1 MLNRIRQFRAALLL
15 GLASAIIFWPIS
27 YWLPLGE
34 YLGVLNTTEY
44 AEYQIQLKA
53 FVALYLIFFIL
64 NLITAAITATRF
76 NYRVK
81 FWLALV
87 PAGLLLV
94 VPFLLNIPV
103 AIKFSDRNYFEVL
116 GAFYR
121 LFRFT
126 KPELLAVVFIC
137 TFIAVALN
145 VLAAFMI
152 RGAADVEKVTDK
164 IRNRYFIYGGAVVAI
179 LAIAVSLGSIN
190 AAKRSLDRTQCNN
203 YAALELPTLD
213 DDIPVFLSQLQ
224 VFGETAG
231 TDSVKNA
238 FVNFSTVSRQYY
250 ALLNSEV
257 DETTLNQ
264 YQLLAATAKDKL
276 TEVCSEYAVQ

>member
-44 AEYQIQLKA
+44 AEYGIELKS

-64 NLITAAITATRF
+64 NLITAGLTATKMNF
-76 NYRVK
+76 RVK
-81 FWLALV
+81 FWLALI

-94 VPFLLNIPV
+94 LPFLLSIPIAV
-103 AIKFSDRNYFEVL
+103 KFSNRNYFEVL

-126 KPELLAVVFIC
+126 KPELLALVFIC
-137 TFIAVALN
+137 TFLAVALN
-145 VLAAFMI
+145 VLAALII
-152 RGAADVEKVTDK
+152 RSAADVDKVTDK
-164 IRNRYFIYGGAVVAI
+164 VRNRYFIYAGAVVAI
-179 LAIAVSLGSIN
+179 LAVAVSLGSVN

-203 YAALELPTLD
+203 YAALELPETDENVL
-213 DDIPVFLSQLQ
+213 VFLSQLM
-224 VFGETAG
+224 VFGEGAG
-231 TDSVKNA
+231 TDAVKNA
-238 FVNFSTVSRQYY
+238 FTNFSTVSRQYY
-250 ALLNSEV
+250 ALLNTEV
-257 DETTLNQ
+257 DETTLTQ
-264 YQLLAATAKDKL
+264 YQVQTATAKDKV
-276 TEVCSEYAVQ
+276 TEVCSEYAVK

>member
-1 MLNRIRQFRAALLL
+1 VLNRIRQFRAALLL

-27 YWLPLGE
+27 YWLPFGE

-94 VPFLLNIPV
+94 VPFLLSIPI

-145 VLAAFMI
+145 VLAALII
-152 RGAADVEKVTDK
+152 RGAADVDKVTDK
-164 IRNRYFIYGGAVVAI
+164 IRNRYFIYGGAVLAI

-190 AAKRSLDRTQCNN
+190 AAKRTLDRTQCNN
-203 YAALELPTLD
+203 YAAIELPEID
-213 DDIPVFLSQLQ
+213 EDVPIFLSQIM
-224 VFGETAG
+224 VFGESSG
-231 TDSVKNA
+231 TDGVKNA
-238 FVNFSTVSRQYY
+238 FTNFSTVSRQYY

-264 YQLLAATAKDKL
+264 YQTLAATAKDKL

>member
-1 MLNRIRQFRAALLL
+1 VLNRIRQFRAALLL

-44 AEYQIQLKA
+44 AEYQIELKS

-64 NLITAAITATRF
+64 NLITAGLTATRF

-81 FWLALV
+81 YWLALV
-87 PAGLLLV
+87 PAGLLLI
-94 VPFLLNIPV
+94 VPFLLSIPI

-126 KPELLAVVFIC
+126 KPELLAVVFLC

-145 VLAAFMI
+145 VLAALII
-152 RGAADVEKVTDK
+152 RSAADVDKVTNK
-164 IRNRYFIYGGAVVAI
+164 VRNRYFIYAGAVFAI

-190 AAKRSLDRTQCNN
+190 AAKRSLDRAQCNN
-203 YAALELPTLD
+203 YAAIALPETD
-213 DDIPVFLSQLQ
+213 KEVIVFLSQMM
-224 VFGETAG
+224 VFGEASG
-231 TDSVKNA
+231 TDAVKSA
-238 FVNFSTVSRQYY
+238 FTNFSTVSRQYY
-250 ALLNSEV
+250 SLLNSEA
-257 DETTLNQ
+257 DEATLTQ
-264 YQLLAATAKDKL
+264 YQLETATAKDKV
-276 TEVCSEYAVQ
+276 TEVCSEYAVK

>member
-44 AEYQIQLKA
+44 AEYGIELKS

-64 NLITAAITATRF
+64 NLITAGLTATRMNF
-76 NYRVK
+76 RVK
-81 FWLALV
+81 IWLALI

-94 VPFLLNIPV
+94 MPFLLSIPIAV
-103 AIKFSDRNYFEVL
+103 KYSDRNYFEVL

-126 KPELLAVVFIC
+126 KPELLVVVFLC
-137 TFIAVALN
+137 TFLAVALN
-145 VLAAFMI
+145 VTAALII
-152 RGAADVEKVTDK
+152 RSAADVDKVTDK
-164 IRNRYFIYGGAVVAI
+164 VRNRYFIYAGAVLAI
-179 LAIAVSLGSIN
+179 LAIGVSLGSIN

-203 YAALELPTLD
+203 YAAIELPETD
-213 DDIPVFLSQLQ
+213 DDVLIFLSQIM
-224 VFGETAG
+224 VFGESSG
-231 TDSVKNA
+231 TESVKNA
-238 FVNFSTVSRQYY
+238 FINFSTISRQYY
-250 ALLNSEV
+250 SLLNTEI
-257 DETTLNQ
+257 DEATLNQ
-264 YQLLAATAKDKL
+264 YQVQTAAAKEKVAQ
-276 TEVCSEYAVQ
+276 VCSEYAVK

>member
-44 AEYQIQLKA
+44 AEYQIELKS

-94 VPFLLNIPV
+94 VPFLLSIPI

-145 VLAAFMI
+145 VFAALII
-152 RGAADVEKVTDK
+152 RGAADVDKVTDK
-164 IRNRYFIYGGAVVAI
+164 IRNRYFIYGGAVLAI

-203 YAALELPTLD
+203 YAALALPETDENVL
-213 DDIPVFLSQLQ
+213 VFLSQLM
-224 VFGETAG
+224 VFGETSG
-231 TDSVKNA
+231 TDAVKSA
-238 FVNFSTVSRQYY
+238 FVNFSTISRQYY
-250 ALLNSEV
+250 ALLNNGA
-257 DETTLNQ
+257 DETTLTQ
-264 YQLLAATAKDKL
+264 YQLQTATAKDKV
-276 TEVCSEYAVQ
+276 TEVCSEYAVK

>member
-44 AEYQIQLKA
+44 AEYGIELKS

-64 NLITAAITATRF
+64 NLITAGLTATKMNF
-76 NYRVK
+76 RVK
-81 FWLALV
+81 FWLALI

-94 VPFLLNIPV
+94 LPFLLSIPIAV
-103 AIKFSDRNYFEVL
+103 KYSDRNYFEVL

-126 KPELLAVVFIC
+126 KPELLVVVFLC
-137 TFIAVALN
+137 TFLAVALN
-145 VLAAFMI
+145 VTAALII
-152 RGAADVEKVTDK
+152 RSAADVDKVTDK
-164 IRNRYFIYGGAVVAI
+164 VRNRYFIYAGAVLAI
-179 LAIAVSLGSIN
+179 LAIGVSLGSIN

-203 YAALELPTLD
+203 YAAIELPETD
-213 DDIPVFLSQLQ
+213 DDVLIFLSQIM
-224 VFGETAG
+224 VFGESSG
-231 TDSVKNA
+231 TESVKNA
-238 FVNFSTVSRQYY
+238 FINFSTISRQYY
-250 ALLNSEV
+250 SLLNTEI
-257 DETTLNQ
+257 DEATLNQ
-264 YQLLAATAKDKL
+264 YQVQTAAAKEKVAQ
-276 TEVCSEYAVQ
+276 VCSEYAVK

>member
-34 YLGVLNTTEY
+34 YLGVLNTEEY
-44 AEYQIQLKA
+44 AEYQGQLKS

-64 NLITAAITATRF
+64 NLITAALTATRF

-87 PAGLLLV
+87 PAGLLAV
-94 VPFLLNIPV
+94 VPFLLSIPI
-103 AIKFSDRNYFEVL
+103 AIQYSERNYFEVL

-126 KPELLAVVFIC
+126 KPELLVVVFLC
-137 TFIAVALN
+137 TFLAVALN
-145 VLAAFMI
+145 VTAALII
-152 RGAADVEKVTDK
+152 RSAADVDKVTDK
-164 IRNRYFIYGGAVVAI
+164 VRNRYFIYAGAVLAI
-179 LAIAVSLGSIN
+179 LALAVSLGSIN

-203 YAALELPTLD
+203 YAAIELPETD
-213 DDIPVFLSQLQ
+213 DDVLIFLSQIM
-224 VFGETAG
+224 VFGESSG
-231 TDSVKNA
+231 TDAVKNA
-238 FVNFSTVSRQYY
+238 FINFSTVSRQYY
-250 ALLNSEV
+250 SLLNTEI
-257 DETTLNQ
+257 DEATLNQ
-264 YQLLAATAKDKL
+264 YQVQTAAAKDKVA
-276 TEVCSEYAVQ
+276 EVCSEYAVK

>member
-15 GLASAIIFWPIS
+15 GLSSAIIFWPIS

-44 AEYQIQLKA
+44 AEYQIQLKS

-87 PAGLLLV
+87 PAVFLLV
-94 VPFLLNIPV
+94 VPFLLSIPI
-103 AIKFSDRNYFEVL
+103 AIKFSERNYFEVL
-116 GAFYR
+116 GAYYR

-126 KPELLAVVFIC
+126 KPELLAVVFLC
-137 TFIAVALN
+137 TFLAVVLN
-145 VLAAFMI
+145 VVAALII
-152 RGAADVEKVTDK
+152 RSAADVDKVTDK
-164 IRNRYFIYGGAVVAI
+164 VRNRYFIYGGAVLAI
-179 LAIAVSLGSIN
+179 LAIAVTVGSVN
-190 AAKRSLDRTQCNN
+190 ALKRSLDRAQCNN
-203 YAALELPTLD
+203 YAAIELPEID
-213 DDIPVFLSQLQ
+213 EDVPIFLSQIM
-224 VFGETAG
+224 VFGESSG
-231 TDSVKNA
+231 TDGVKNA
-238 FVNFSTVSRQYY
+238 FTNFSTVSRQYY

-257 DETTLNQ
+257 DEATLNQ
-264 YQLLAATAKDKL
+264 YQLQTAAAKDKV
-276 TEVCSEYAVQ
+276 TEVCSEYAVK

>member
-1 MLNRIRQFRAALLL
+1 VLNRIRQFRAALLL

-44 AEYQIQLKA
+44 AEYQIELKS

-94 VPFLLNIPV
+94 VPFLLSIPI

-145 VLAAFMI
+145 VFAALII
-152 RGAADVEKVTDK
+152 RGAADVDKVTDK
-164 IRNRYFIYGGAVVAI
+164 IRNRYFIYGGAVLAI

-203 YAALELPTLD
+203 YAALALPETDENVL
-213 DDIPVFLSQLQ
+213 VFLSQLM
-224 VFGETAG
+224 VFGETSG
-231 TDSVKNA
+231 TDAVKSA
-238 FVNFSTVSRQYY
+238 FVNFSTISRQYY
-250 ALLNSEV
+250 ALLNNGA
-257 DETTLNQ
+257 DETTLTQ
-264 YQLLAATAKDKL
+264 YQLQTATAKDKV
-276 TEVCSEYAVQ
+276 TEVCSEYAVK

>member
-44 AEYQIQLKA
+44 AEYGIELKS

-64 NLITAAITATRF
+64 NLVTAGLTATRF

-81 FWLALV
+81 FWLALI
-87 PAGLLLV
+87 PAGLLAV
-94 VPFLLNIPV
+94 VPFLLSIPIAV
-103 AIKFSDRNYFEVL
+103 KYSDRNYFEVL

-126 KPELLAVVFIC
+126 KPELLVVVFLC
-137 TFIAVALN
+137 TFLAVALN
-145 VLAAFMI
+145 VTAALII
-152 RGAADVEKVTDK
+152 RSAADVDKVTDK
-164 IRNRYFIYGGAVVAI
+164 VRNRYFIYAGAVLAI
-179 LAIAVSLGSIN
+179 LAIGVSLGSIN

-203 YAALELPTLD
+203 YAAIELPETD
-213 DDIPVFLSQLQ
+213 DDVLIFLSQIM
-224 VFGETAG
+224 VFGESSG
-231 TDSVKNA
+231 TESVKNA
-238 FVNFSTVSRQYY
+238 FINFSTVSRQYY
-250 ALLNSEV
+250 SLLNTEI
-257 DETTLNQ
+257 DEATLNQ
-264 YQLLAATAKDKL
+264 YQVQTAAAKDKVAQ
-276 TEVCSEYAVQ
+276 VCSEYAVK